1 MNINAVVINPF
12 KAWLSELLLNRELF
26 KGPNGRPLYSYQLT
40 ESEYASLRDLLK
52 QHLQRSDNPAHL
64 LHLGACFCLFVS
76 EQYRRNYN
84 RSWSWSGA
92 ETELGVQLNPADHA
106 TLTQKGLDYWQRPV
120 RRRESRHDW
129 LGTLFAEGGLPWPLV
144 QDDRHGFGRAV
155 KRGIKHFFRTEGNRR
170 TTSDLMSDF
179 EEDLPLAFQ
188 TLETRQLL
196 AGIVDQLMYLV
207 ENYPLKDQQDP
218 AGYLDNA
225 APYWS
230 GAFPIPLDETNAR
243 RLINDWLRDAGQ
255 KRQERK
261 EALERA
267 RDFTCEHVLQGV
279 LPAWVIRTELILPQ
293 HTTFTIDLTQLS
305 STRLDV
311 AYYEGEHI
319 LARGGAVYG
328 QLSGDNLQVRFSNT
342 QVTLERR
349 HMSEP
354 VTMRLLDNG
363 RVVHRFQFEDSA
375 IDFQYTP
382 LVFERRAERWQ
393 LAGTSSCSLSGDK
406 ALIRLPLGF
415 ELNAELDSATE
426 IVLDREAGHWVEVT
440 ADISLHFKDDV
451 YRIELNQAQCEVLKP
466 ALIGNQAQYDSN
478 PTTIFLGWPSL
489 DLPEGFIYGRD
500 ELVEFANG
508 QQLDTLRRSGFYG
521 LVSYS
526 LRSKSGKTLLQR
538 RFAVLPREFSLGL
551 SPGIQGQPAR
561 ITLKSAQ
568 QLDCRIV
575 SDSLN
580 CRPLP
585 DVQAN
590 GFLLQHDSQRPP
602 ASFVLELGT
611 EGNQQAIQL
620 RLPYPYQGA
629 RLLDTNLQ
637 PISSRELSLSELL
650 GHRVA
655 LASGQPQGQSFFLV
669 LELVSESALRP
680 QRVYEVR
687 VGQDPVQ
694 LSLYSY
700 QNDILQM
707 LGAVDEQ
714 DAFIKLHVETEQR
727 LLSLNIRR
735 YNGRLAW
742 QGQDVFAICD
752 ISSPNVLDTAQV
764 EAMLMSD
771 PKQTSLVLAERTS
784 QDVGTG
790 LFEIPN
796 ALQRRGPWLIYPSQ
810 DSTIQFRPALYAS
823 NTLGIEMVSE
833 VGSLHRA
840 TEVFHPERNPEVI
853 NQQIAAMAEDF
864 GHSGWQYLADLK
876 QHFAHLPLS
885 SFESWKALSRQ
896 PRATALAVLRLEMD
910 EAFCNRVR
918 DELAVIW
925 EATPLRLW
933 AEVYQYFL
941 RSLHELGLPE
951 VLIRNLE
958 ENRAS
963 VLRAV
968 VSGFDHVDD
977 YLHTGKCASLT
988 KVPPEAALPIW
999 CGQLRQVHGSNSRW
1013 PTELSSELGSWIS
1026 HQQLPEQLKTLSTTG
1041 YANAVIYLPIF
1052 MAFVTAEKARLND
1065 LSVPLPYLKFA
1076 IRMLADF
1083 DRQNWFNP
1091 VHALMVSYLLATQ
1104 SEA

>member
-1 MNINAVVINPF
+1 MNTNVPAINPF
-12 KAWLSELLLNRELF
+12 KAWLNELLLNRELF
-26 KGPNGRPLYSYQLT
+26 KGPNGRPLYSYQLS

-52 QHLQRSDNPAHL
+52 LHLRRSDNPAHL
-64 LHLGACFCLFVS
+64 QHLSACFCLFVS

-84 RSWSWSGA
+84 RSWSWAGA
-92 ETELGVQLNPADHA
+92 EAELGVLLSPADHA
-106 TLTQKGLDYWQRPV
+106 TLTQKGLDYWLRPV
-120 RRRESRHDW
+120 RRRENGRDW

-144 QDDRHGFGRAV
+144 QDDKHGFGRAV

-170 TTSDLMSDF
+170 TTSDLMADF
-179 EEDLPLAFQ
+179 EEDLPLAFR

-207 ENYPLKDQQDP
+207 EHYPLKDQQDP
-218 AGYLDNA
+218 ASYLDKV

-230 GAFPIPLDETNAR
+230 GEFPIPLDETNAR

-261 EALERA
+261 EVLERA
-267 RDFTCEHVLQGV
+267 REFTCEHVLQGV
-279 LPAWVIRTELILPQ
+279 LPAWAIRTELILPQ
-293 HTTFTIDLTQLS
+293 HATFKIDLTQLS
-305 STRLDV
+305 STRLDI

-349 HMSEP
+349 HVSEP
-354 VTMRLLDNG
+354 VTLRLLDNG
-363 RVVHRFQFEDSA
+363 RVVHRFKFEDSA
-375 IDFQYTP
+375 LDFQYSP
-382 LVFERRAERWQ
+382 LVFERRVERWQ
-393 LAGTSSCSLSGDK
+393 LAGTSSCSLSGNK
-406 ALIRLPLGF
+406 ALIRLPSGF
-415 ELNAELDSATE
+415 ELNAELEAPTN
-426 IVLDREAGHWVEVT
+426 IGLDRDAGHWVEVT
-440 ADISLHFKDDV
+440 ADISLHYKDDV
-451 YRIELNQAQCEVLKP
+451 YRIELNQAQEEALKP

-478 PTTIFLGWPSL
+478 PSTIFLGWPSL
-489 DLPEGFIYGRD
+489 DLPEGFTYGRD
-500 ELVEFANG
+500 ELVEFGNG
-508 QQLDTLRRSGFYG
+508 LPLDALRRSGFHG
-521 LVSYS
+521 LVRYS

-575 SDSLN
+575 SDSLK
-580 CRPLP
+580 CQRLS
-585 DVQAN
+585 DVQEKV
-590 GFLLQHDSQRPP
+590 FFLQHDSQKPP

-611 EGNQQAIQL
+611 GGSQQPMQV

-629 RLLDTNLQ
+629 RLLDTDLQ
-637 PISSRELSLSELL
+637 PTSSRELSLSELL

-742 QGQDVFAICD
+742 QGRDIFAICD
-752 ISSPNVLDTAQV
+752 IGSSNVLDAARV

-771 PKQTSLVLAERTS
+771 PKQAPLVLAERTS

-796 ALQRRGPWLIYPSQ
+796 ALQRRGPWLIYPAQ
-810 DSTIQFRPALYAS
+810 DSSIQFRPALYVS
-823 NTLGIEMVSE
+823 NTQDIDMAGE
-833 VGSLHRA
+833 VCSLHRA
-840 TEVFHPERNPEVI
+840 TEVFHPEHNPEVI

-876 QHFAHLPLS
+876 QYFAHLPLS
-885 SFESWKALSRQ
+885 SFESWKALSHH
-896 PRATALAVLRLEMD
+896 PRAMALAVLRLEMD

-925 EATPLRLW
+925 EATSLRLW

-941 RSLHELGLPE
+941 RSLHDLGLPQ

-999 CGQLRQVHGSNSRW
+999 CGQLRQVHGSNRRW
-1013 PTELSSELGSWIS
+1013 PTELSSELGTWIS
-1026 HQQLPEQLKTLSTTG
+1026 RQELPAQLKTLSAVG

-1065 LSVPLPYLKFA
+1065 LGVPLPYLKFA
-1076 IRMLADF
+1076 VRLLADF

-1091 VHALMVSYLLATQ
+1091 AHALMVSYLLATQ